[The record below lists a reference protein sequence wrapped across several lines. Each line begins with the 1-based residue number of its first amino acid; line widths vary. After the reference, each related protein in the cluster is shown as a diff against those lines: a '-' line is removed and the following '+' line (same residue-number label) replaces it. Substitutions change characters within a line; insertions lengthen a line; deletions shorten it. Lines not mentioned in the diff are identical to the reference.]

1 MCVVFDGA
9 RHALGARCS
18 GRAGAV
24 GSQPVVQNGEA
35 RLGEHRRASGLRES
49 TVLVVDY
56 RPLHV
61 CGVFTNE
68 RGAPVRDRQCA
79 EDLHECGNH
88 GSDHLDRLAVLEEG
102 FRFYFEKKTKLI
114 MEEG

>member
-9 RHALGARCS
+9 MHALGARCS

-24 GSQPVVQNGEA
+24 GSQPVVRSGEA

-49 TVLVVDY
+49 TVLVVDS

-79 EDLHECGNH
+79 EVAYVLFLYYIVIKGTLCA
-88 GSDHLDRLAVLEEG
+88 LLLLALM
-102 FRFYFEKKTKLI
+102 T
-114 MEEG
+114 M